1 MSIIILLP
9 FFLLFYFLLIRPQQ
23 KKVRLHQELVA
34 GLEEG
39 DEVLLTSGIYGSITT
54 IDREVLEV
62 EVADG
67 IELRVARNA
76 VSDVVEYDTDE
87 SDAGAADADEA

>member
-23 KKVRLHQELVA
+23 KKVREHQALVA

-39 DEVLLTSGIYGSITT
+39 DDVLLTSGIYGAITA
-54 IDREVLEV
+54 IDREVIEV
-62 EVADG
+62 EVAEG
-67 IELRVARNA
+67 IELRVARTA

-87 SDAGAADADEA
+87 LDAEASDADEA

>member
-23 KKVRLHQELVA
+23 KKVRQHQELVA

-39 DEVLLTSGIYGSITT
+39 DDVLLTSGIYGSITT
-54 IDREVLEV
+54 IDREVIEV
-62 EVADG
+62 EVAEG

-87 SDAGAADADEA
+87 SGAEAADADEA

>member
-23 KKVRLHQELVA
+23 KKVREHQELVA

-39 DEVLLTSGIYGSITT
+39 DDVLLTSGIYGSITT
-54 IDREVLEV
+54 IDREVIEV

-87 SDAGAADADEA
+87 LDSEAAEADEA